1 MRAEI
6 KNNLKNKA
14 KTEKDK
20 ETVKP
25 TVINDSLIKYGYL
38 APKINLLYI
47 IGTT

>member
-6 KNNLKNKA
+6 KQNLKNKA

-25 TVINDSLIKYGYL
+25 TVINDDLIR
-38 APKINLLYI
+38 
-47 IGTT
+47 